1 MDVSNN
7 QLNYLPDEIGDIVTL
22 TRLNV
27 ASNKLHSLP
36 STIGRLSEL
45 LHLGCSF
52 LVPSFS

>member
-1 MDVSNN
+1 MSNN